1 MTEHTGFVLG
11 IDVGIATVGWALL
24 DPSSIRAAGAWT
36 FDAPET
42 AKEHTPKAA
51 IRRLHRGQ
59 RRVISRRR
67 QRMNAIRWLFAEAGL
82 LPDAGEHALRISGL
96 NPWLLRAEGL
106 DRILSP
112 AELAVALGHIAR
124 HRGFRSNA
132 KRDSQAN
139 AADDTAKMKRAIERT
154 RERLALYRTV
164 GEMTWR
170 DPSFREGRAALPPVF
185 RGRNH
190 DGDFSRTALRE
201 DLEHEVRSLFA
212 AQRRLGNP
220 QATKELEE
228 RLAQVAFHQR
238 ALKDSDSVVGWCPFE
253 PEEKRT
259 ARRGYSFE
267 RFRLLCRLNAL
278 RLGNA
283 RQERALAPEEFGKI
297 LGAFGKQ
304 KTLSYRTLRKLLD
317 LDPSCGSRGYP
328 LSRRSRTSL
337 PEPAGPPME
346 RTLCTEFWKALPG
359 NA

>member
-1 MTEHTGFVLG
+1 M
-11 IDVGIATVGWALL
+11 
-24 DPSSIRAAGAWT
+24 
-36 FDAPET
+36 
-42 AKEHTPKAA
+42 
-51 IRRLHRGQ
+51 
-59 RRVISRRR
+59 
-67 QRMNAIRWLFAEAGL
+67 
-82 LPDAGEHALRISGL
+82 
-96 NPWLLRAEGL
+96 
-106 DRILSP
+106 
-112 AELAVALGHIAR
+112 
-124 HRGFRSNA
+124 
-132 KRDSQAN
+132 
-139 AADDTAKMKRAIERT
+139 
-154 RERLALYRTV
+154 
-164 GEMTWR
+164 
-170 DPSFREGRAALPPVF
+170 
-185 RGRNH
+185 
-190 DGDFSRTALRE
+190 
-201 DLEHEVRSLFA
+201 
-212 AQRRLGNP
+212 
-220 QATKELEE
+220 
-228 RLAQVAFHQR
+228 
-238 ALKDSDSVVGWCPFE
+238 VGWCPFE